1 MSLLNIKIVNGEVK
15 EVWDTPPPEGE
26 EDWTTAIEVRPELI
40 PHRQMY
46 TSHSFD
52 LTKDPVE
59 IVWGVVDITAED
71 RKGGMR
77 SQAAAA
83 FQQVVQEEMR
93 KEVDDFP
100 ETQYNAATV
109 DAARVAFETKVTAI
123 NSATTH
129 DELDALM

>member
-26 EDWTTAIEVRPELI
+26 AGWTTAIEVRPELI

-59 IVWGVVDITAED
+59 IVWGVVDITTED

-77 SQAAAA
+77 SNAGFV
-83 FQQVVQEEMR
+83 FQRVVQEEMR
-93 KEVDDFP
+93 KEVDEFP
-100 ETQYNAATV
+100 ETQYDAAVV
-109 DAARVAFETKVTAI
+109 DAARIVFEDAVAAI
-123 NSATTH
+123 NAATTH
-129 DELDALM
+129 EELDALM

>member
-15 EVWDTPPPEGE
+15 EVWDSPPPEGQE
-26 EDWTTAIEVRPELI
+26 GWTTAIEVRPELI

-71 RKGGMR
+71 RKGGLR

-109 DAARVAFETKVTAI
+109 DAARIAFETRVTAI
-123 NSATTH
+123 NAATTH
-129 DELDALM
+129 DELDAL

>member
-15 EVWDTPPPEGE
+15 EVWDSPPPEGE
-26 EDWTTAIEVRPELI
+26 EGWTTAIEVRPELI
-40 PHRQMY
+40 PHRQMH

-77 SQAAAA
+77 SQAAVA

-109 DAARVAFETKVTAI
+109 DAARIAFETRVTAI
-123 NSATTH
+123 NAATTH
-129 DELDALM
+129 DELDAL

>member
-26 EDWTTAIEVRPELI
+26 EGWTTAIEVRPELI

-59 IVWGVVDITAED
+59 IVWGVVDITTED

-77 SQAAAA
+77 SNAGFV

-93 KEVDDFP
+93 KEVDEFP
-100 ETQYNAATV
+100 ETQYDAAAV
-109 DAARVAFETKVTAI
+109 DAARIVFEDAVAAI
-123 NSATTH
+123 NAATTH

>member
-15 EVWDTPPPEGE
+15 EVWDTRPPEGE
-26 EDWTTAIEVRPELI
+26 EGWTNAIEVRPELI

-46 TSHSFD
+46 TSYSFD

-100 ETQYNAATV
+100 QTQYNAATV